1 MHIGRNIAR
10 FGDKSSLSPFV
21 AYIPNKL
28 TISILSIGGGRIL
41 TQSRYYKICLLALM
55 LLVVMPAS
63 SSAEDS
69 VSVQRPDA
77 ASLPFK
83 QRIALKTNTVD
94 WVLMMPNFTID
105 YDIKNTPY
113 EKVTLGMG
121 AKYNWRSAHNYVPY
135 YVYNMFDLR
144 TDLRYYWR
152 QQAYRTDDG
161 TEWQKAWVA
170 SRPRFWERWFTRLRL
185 FRTVENPREW
195 ISFFAGPYLS
205 YTSYNLKLGEVGKQ
219 GDAFGLGGTFGIALP
234 LYGYRNGSALDIEL
248 GASAGWHL
256 TTQDRYVANI
266 ESNCY
271 SLVDHTGLR
280 LIPYP
285 LISDLRVALVYRLNS
300 IKNQHTEIDEM
311 LHARH
316 RNMYERDTI
325 QNNIVA
331 YNNKISDLK
340 YKTDQENRKIREQL
354 KQSAAL
360 DSLFHPTLLN
370 PIVLQLLIPAKY
382 TKNDTD
388 TIPRLAVVNTVE
400 DIGDPLL
407 LQMRKEIDSIPG
419 ITGATIDQIFVKRYK
434 FISDDASIAS
444 INRAG
449 LVKDIYVALNDEIA
463 NNNRLYTESS
473 STVLDN
479 YTEYARRRTYN
490 SIANDEIAYSIPV
503 SRSVLSK
510 NDRIKWENYFK
521 QMTVSSLQQRTVL
534 SAAIADSTR
543 QAQAAQP
550 IATVATD
557 SLQQTTATDSLQQA
571 FPADSLQQ
579 TIATDSLQQAFPA
592 DTLQQTI
599 ATDSVAA
606 QTTETTVITGQA
618 VATDDAATSATVTTD
633 DTQQAPLTWREIVF
647 TKPEEMHDEHP

>member
-1 MHIGRNIAR
+1 MLIGRNVAH
-10 FGDKSSLSPFV
+10 FGDKPFLSPYAV
-21 AYIPNKL
+21 YNPNKL
-28 TISILSIGGGRIL
+28 NANNLPEGGG
-41 TQSRYYKICLLALM
+41 KITVLSHWKVCLLALV
-55 LLVVMPAS
+55 LLAAMPVS
-63 SSAEDS
+63 SRAEDS
-69 VSVQRPDA
+69 ASVRRPDA

-94 WVLMMPNFTID
+94 WVLMMPNFAID

-113 EKVTLGMG
+113 EKVTIGMG
-121 AKYNWRSAHNYVPY
+121 VKYNWRSAHNYVPY
-135 YVYNMFDLR
+135 YVYNILDLR

-152 QQAYRTDDG
+152 QQAYRNDDG
-161 TEWQKAWVA
+161 REWQKDWVV

-205 YTSYNLKLGEVGKQ
+205 YTSYNLKFGEVGKQ
-219 GDAFGLGGTFGIALP
+219 GDALGLGGTFGIALP
-234 LYGYRNGSALDIEL
+234 LYGYRNGNALDIEL

-256 TTQDRYVANI
+256 TTYDRYITNI

-340 YKTDQENRKIREQL
+340 YKTDQENKKIREQL
-354 KQSAAL
+354 KHSAML
-360 DSLFHPTLLN
+360 DSIFHPTLLN
-370 PIVLQLLIPAKY
+370 PIVLQLTIPAKF

-388 TIPRLAVVNTVE
+388 TIPRLAVVNTIE
-400 DIGDPLL
+400 DIGDPVL

-473 STVLDN
+473 SSVLDN

-490 SIANDEIAYSIPV
+490 SITNDEITYSIPV

-510 NDRIKWENYFK
+510 NDRIKWENHFK
-521 QMTVSSLQQRTVL
+521 QMAVSSLQQRTAL
-534 SAAIADSTR
+534 SAAIVDSTR
-543 QAQAAQP
+543 QAVQP
-550 IATVATD
+550 VATIAADSLQQTLPAD
-557 SLQQTTATDSLQQA
+557 SLQQTTAADSLQHA

-579 TIATDSLQQAFPA
+579 TLPV

-599 ATDSVAA
+599 ATDSVA
-606 QTTETTVITGQA
+606 TEAAMVTGQA
-618 VATDDAATSATVTTD
+618 ATTDDTATSATVTTD
-633 DTQQAPLTWREIVF
+633 EPQQAPLTWRETVF
-647 TKPEEMHDEHP
+647 TKPEEMHYEHP